1 MDGVDPFVIERSEYL
16 SGSLRQHM
24 AKRTKPKSEVPTAIA
39 EVKRDRHE
47 WVADLQSS
55 IPSVRESAG
64 EDLSRIVFRI
74 ACAYLHRRGDVAE
87 SEVEQLA
94 EDVAQEALVDILSK
108 LDSFRA
114 ESKFTTWVY
123 QFVNNNARE
132 LLRKRSPSESRLSVP
147 GHNET
152 ATLLEI
158 IPDPQVCTPLL
169 EVEENDLIRAAQ
181 EVINTCLTERQRLV
195 LLLCQAGYTRREI
208 AERINATVNNVYQL
222 LHAARKKLKKELHSR
237 GYGLEYTRFRSE
249 G

>member
-1 MDGVDPFVIERSEYL
+1 
-16 SGSLRQHM
+16 M
-24 AKRTKPKSEVPTAIA
+24 AKRTKPKSKAPTAIA
-39 EVKRDRHE
+39 EVKRDRHA
-47 WVADLQSS
+47 WVADLQSD
-55 IPSVRESAG
+55 IPSVRESAW
-64 EDLSRIVFRI
+64 EDLFKTVFRI
-74 ACAYLHRRGDVAE
+74 ACAYLRGRSDVAE
-87 SEVEQLA
+87 FEVEQLA
-94 EDVAQEALVDILSK
+94 EDAAQEALVDILSR

-114 ESKFTTWVY
+114 ESKFTTWAY
-123 QFVNNNARE
+123 RFVVNNARE
-132 LLRKRSPSESRLSVP
+132 LLRKRTPSKSHLSVLD
-147 GHNET
+147 NDET

-158 IPDPQVCTPLL
+158 IPDPQVCTPAL

-208 AERINATVNNVYQL
+208 AERINSTVNNVYQL